1 MLAAFIKQTR
11 SSVMWILCSLLTYT
25 FKQSVKK

>member
-11 SSVMWILCSLLTYT
+11 SVMWILCSRLTYT